1 MSTDIPPSGGNNS
14 DHLEEQAMEIEA
26 MQAVFMDDFN
36 CGILLRFWFCSNIK
50 RSRDIQNQT
59 CSRVR
64 RWELRLVLDILYYLV
79 GISMVIRYTPMYPDD
94 VPNICFVDAVNIPE
108 DDIISLTQMIY
119 VLSVYSFWLFLGQST
134 RFSWHGHGV

>member
-1 MSTDIPPSGGNNS
+1 M
-14 DHLEEQAMEIEA
+14 
-26 MQAVFMDDFN
+26 
-36 CGILLRFWFCSNIK
+36 
-50 RSRDIQNQT
+50 
-59 CSRVR
+59 
-64 RWELRLVLDILYYLV
+64 VLDILYYLV

-134 RFSWHGHGV
+134 RFSWNGHGV

>member
-1 MSTDIPPSGGNNS
+1 
-14 DHLEEQAMEIEA
+14 
-26 MQAVFMDDFN
+26 
-36 CGILLRFWFCSNIK
+36 
-50 RSRDIQNQT
+50 
-59 CSRVR
+59 
-64 RWELRLVLDILYYLV
+64 
-79 GISMVIRYTPMYPDD
+79 MYPDD